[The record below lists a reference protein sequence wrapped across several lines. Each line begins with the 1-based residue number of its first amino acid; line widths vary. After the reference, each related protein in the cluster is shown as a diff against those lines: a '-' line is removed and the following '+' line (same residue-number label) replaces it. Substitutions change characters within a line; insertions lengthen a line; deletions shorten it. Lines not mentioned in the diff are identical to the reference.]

1 MTERSRTEYSI
12 VNIAASMGGYA
23 LNIILSFICRIVFAH
38 QLSADYLGVNGLF
51 GNILSML
58 SLTELGIGTAMI
70 YALYRPVAQK
80 DEKKIASYMRVYGTA
95 YKAIGCVVGILG
107 IALFPVLKFII
118 NEPPN
123 IHENIYFLYVL
134 FLFSTASSYFF
145 SYRCSIFM
153 ANQRNYIV
161 VAMNYMVVI
170 VQNIAQIIAL
180 VLTHNYIVYLVLQ
193 VVFTFLSNALISRK
207 AVKDYPYITDKEAP
221 KLEKAEI
228 WDLVK
233 NIKALT
239 VTKLSGI
246 LVNNTDNIVITYFK
260 GLIATGLVS
269 NYALLINML
278 TSLVTQVFTSIT
290 ASVGNLNAVGD
301 EEQKYSIFNT
311 LNLANFWIYGWVFVG
326 IIVLVNDVIA
336 FCFGKN
342 YIMPETI
349 PIILAINFYMLGMQN
364 IVGIYKSTMG
374 LFKYGQYI
382 LLSTAVLNLIGDVV
396 LGKQY
401 GILGIFVATAVARLF
416 TNTWYEPYV
425 IFKHGFKRKFKEYIL
440 KYAWFAISLI
450 IATIATYML
459 CQLVKMTLFVQIIIK
474 GIICILVPNLIFIAM
489 MHRMPEFKALLELV
503 QRVLQKIKGL
513 LHIA

>member
-1 MTERSRTEYSI
+1 
-12 VNIAASMGGYA
+12 
-23 LNIILSFICRIVFAH
+23 
-38 QLSADYLGVNGLF
+38 
-51 GNILSML
+51 
-58 SLTELGIGTAMI
+58 
-70 YALYRPVAQK
+70 
-80 DEKKIASYMRVYGTA
+80 
-95 YKAIGCVVGILG
+95 
-107 IALFPVLKFII
+107 
-118 NEPPN
+118 
-123 IHENIYFLYVL
+123 
-134 FLFSTASSYFF
+134 
-145 SYRCSIFM
+145 M

-193 VVFTFLSNALISRK
+193 IIFTFLSNALISRK

-246 LVNNTDNIVITYFK
+246 LVNNT
-260 GLIATGLVS
+260 
-269 NYALLINML
+269 
-278 TSLVTQVFTSIT
+278 
-290 ASVGNLNAVGD
+290 
-301 EEQKYSIFNT
+301 

-326 IIVLVNDVIA
+326 IIALANDVIA
-336 FCFGKN
+336 FCFGTK
-342 YIMPETI
+342 YIMNEAI

-382 LLSTAVLNLIGDVV
+382 LLSTAVLNLIGDVI

-425 IFKHGFKRKFKEYIL
+425 IYKHGFKRKFKEYIL
-440 KYAWFAISLI
+440 KYTWFAISLV
-450 IATIATYML
+450 IATMATYML
-459 CQLVKMTLFVQIIIK
+459 CQMVKMTLFIQIIVK
-474 GIICILVPNLIFIAM
+474 GIICILVPNLIFIVM

-503 QRVLQKIKGL
+503 QRVVQKIKGL

>member
-23 LNIILSFICRIVFAH
+23 LNIILSFICRIVFVH

-70 YALYRPVAQK
+70 YALYKPVAQE

-107 IALFPVLKFII
+107 LALIPVLKFII

-134 FLFSTASSYFF
+134 FLFSTSSSYFF

-207 AVKDYPYITDKEAP
+207 AVKDYPYITD
-221 KLEKAEI
+221 
-228 WDLVK
+228 
-233 NIKALT
+233 
-239 VTKLSGI
+239 
-246 LVNNTDNIVITYFK
+246 NTDNIVITYFK

-269 NYALLINML
+269 NYTLLINML

-326 IIVLVNDVIA
+326 IIVLANDAIA

-349 PIILAINFYMLGMQN
+349 SIILAINFYMLGMQN

-416 TNTWYEPYV
+416 TNTWYEPY
-425 IFKHGFKRKFKEYIL
+425 IIYKHGFKRKFKEYIL

-450 IATIATYML
+450 IATISTYML

-474 GIICILVPNLIFIAM
+474 GIICILVPNLIFIVM